1 MSLVSRFSTWWKA
14 VTRASQL
21 DSEIED
27 ELTFHIESRVED
39 LTRNGLSRK
48 EALRQARVELG
59 GLSAQKENC
68 RSAWGTRAWDE
79 LRSDLRYGCRMLIKN
94 PGFAAIAIVSL
105 ALGIGANT
113 IIFTLAKQVMLDR
126 LSVEHPEQLRLFGW
140 SQNEKSGAV
149 HWEWGTDVDTPTG
162 KKIDTSF
169 SYPIYQQLKRQNQEM
184 EDIFA
189 FKNFGRTTVTI
200 DSQSEMVE
208 AELVSGN
215 YYKTL
220 GVKPELGRGI
230 QDSDD
235 GIVGGSSVAVISDSL
250 WSRRFGRST
259 SVIGKTFEVNLVPV
273 TIVGVNPP
281 SFTGAESVQTSP
293 DIFCPFSMQPIAFQ
307 RYGPSLLANTTNWW
321 VVVMGR
327 IKPGASEAAA
337 RASFDVALSNAVRAT
352 MTLKKDATMP
362 SFDWVD
368 GSRGLNEMGR
378 QFAKPIYVLLALTG
392 FVLLLACANLANLLL
407 ARSSARQREM
417 SVRLALGAGRGR
429 ILRQMLTESL
439 LLSAMGG
446 IAGLFLG
453 YLGRNVI
460 PDLLS
465 SSWST
470 TKIIVNHF
478 DWQIFGYTTA
488 ISVLTGLL
496 FGMAPAWQAAG
507 TQASSA
513 MKESAQNVTQRR
525 RGFAGKTLVVLQ
537 ISLSVIL
544 VVGAG
549 LFTRTLSNLSKVPLG
564 FNPANILLFDIQQPN
579 TRYPAPKDIE
589 LHRELEETLS
599 QVPGVDSLTLSQA
612 TLISGAR
619 WSYDFTPAGQSTKDA
634 DKVSANFNAVGAHF
648 FSTFGIPVLA
658 GRSFTSS
665 DTSTSKKVAIVNQ
678 QLVKTFF
685 FGANPIGKTFTSGIP
700 HSAPTEI
707 VGVVADTKYT
717 NVRQDPPA
725 TFYEPYIQ
733 LDNLESGVTYE
744 VHTQM
749 KTAAIVPMLRNA
761 IQSVDKNLPL
771 MDIRTQQEQIDDS
784 TMQERIFAAL
794 TGGFGVLAVVLACIG
809 IYGIM
814 AYTVSRRTN
823 EIGIRMALG
832 AQAGQ
837 VLRMILGEAS
847 WLTIVGVLAGL
858 GIAAAMGRL
867 VTSMLFGLTYWDPLT
882 LATAALLLVSVAL
895 GASWIPAR
903 RAAHVDPIK
912 ALRHE

>member
-1 MSLVSRFSTWWKA
+1 
-14 VTRASQL
+14 
-21 DSEIED
+21 
-27 ELTFHIESRVED
+27 
-39 LTRNGLSRK
+39 
-48 EALRQARVELG
+48 
-59 GLSAQKENC
+59 
-68 RSAWGTRAWDE
+68 
-79 LRSDLRYGCRMLIKN
+79 
-94 PGFAAIAIVSL
+94 
-105 ALGIGANT
+105 
-113 IIFTLAKQVMLDR
+113 
-126 LSVEHPEQLRLFGW
+126 
-140 SQNEKSGAV
+140 
-149 HWEWGTDVDTPTG
+149 
-162 KKIDTSF
+162 
-169 SYPIYQQLKRQNQEM
+169 
-184 EDIFA
+184 
-189 FKNFGRTTVTI
+189 
-200 DSQSEMVE
+200 
-208 AELVSGN
+208 
-215 YYKTL
+215 
-220 GVKPELGRGI
+220 
-230 QDSDD
+230 
-235 GIVGGSSVAVISDSL
+235 
-250 WSRRFGRST
+250 
-259 SVIGKTFEVNLVPV
+259 
-273 TIVGVNPP
+273 
-281 SFTGAESVQTSP
+281 
-293 DIFCPFSMQPIAFQ
+293 
-307 RYGPSLLANTTNWW
+307 
-321 VVVMGR
+321 MGR
-327 IKPGASEAAA
+327 IKPGANEAAA
-337 RASFDVALSNAVRAT
+337 SASFDAALSNAVKAT
-352 MTLKKDATMP
+352 MTLTKDATMP
-362 SFDWVD
+362 RFDWVD
-368 GSRGLNEMGR
+368 GSRGLNEMRR

-446 IAGLFLG
+446 IGGLFLG
-453 YLGRNVI
+453 YLGHNLI
-460 PDLLS
+460 PNLLS
-465 SSWST
+465 SSWEA
-470 TKIIVNHF
+470 TKIVNHL

-513 MKESAQNVTQRR
+513 MKETAQNVTQRR

-549 LFTRTLSNLSKVPLG
+549 LFTRTLSNLSKAPLG

-589 LHRELEETLS
+589 LHRELEEKLS
-599 QVPGVDSLTLSQA
+599 QIPGVDSLTLSQA
-612 TLISGAR
+612 TLVSGTR

-658 GRSFTSS
+658 GRGFTSG

-678 QLVKTFF
+678 QLVKKFF
-685 FGANPIGKTFTSGIP
+685 AGANPIGKTFTSGIP
-700 HSAPTEI
+700 HSVPTEI

-717 NVRQDPPA
+717 SVRQEPPA
-725 TFYEPYIQ
+725 TFYEPYVQ

-744 VHTQM
+744 VHTHM

-771 MDIRTQQEQIDDS
+771 MDIRTQQEQIDDT

-837 VLRMILGEAS
+837 VLRMILVEAS
-847 WLTIVGVLAGL
+847 SLTIVGVLAGL

-867 VTSMLFGLTYWDPLT
+867 VTSMLFGLTSWDPLT
-882 LATAALLLVSVAL
+882 LVTAALLLVSVAL

>member
-1 MSLVSRFSTWWKA
+1 MSLSSRFSTWWKA

-27 ELTFHIESRVED
+27 ELAFHIENRVED

-79 LRSDLRYGCRMLIKN
+79 LRSDLRYGCRMLIKK
-94 PGFAAIAIVSL
+94 PGFAAIAIGSL

-126 LSVEHPEQLRLFGW
+126 LGVEHPKQLRLFGW

-149 HWEWGTDVDTPTG
+149 HWDWGTDVDTPTG
-162 KKIDTSF
+162 KSIDTSF
-169 SYPIYQQLKRQNQEM
+169 SYPIYQQLRRQNQEM

-189 FKNFGRTTVTI
+189 FKNFGRTTATI
-200 DSQSEMVE
+200 DGPSEIVE

-215 YYKTL
+215 YYRAL

-235 GIVGGSSVAVISDSL
+235 GAIGSGPVAVISDSL
-250 WSRRFGRST
+250 WSRRFGRSP
-259 SVIGKTFEVNLVPV
+259 SVIGKTLELNLVSF

-307 RYGPSLLANTTNWW
+307 RYGPSLLASTHNWW

-327 IKPGASEAAA
+327 VKPGINEAAA
-337 RASFDVALSNAVRAT
+337 IASLDVALSNAVKAT
-352 MTLKKDATMP
+352 MTLTKDATMP
-362 SFDWVD
+362 RFDWVD

-378 QFAKPIYVLLALTG
+378 QFTKPIYVLLALTG

-429 ILRQMLTESL
+429 VLRQMLTESL

-446 IAGLFLG
+446 IGGLLLG

-470 TKIIVNHF
+470 TKIVNHF
-478 DWQIFGYTTA
+478 DWQIFGYTTG

-513 MKESAQNVTQRR
+513 MKETAQNVTQRR

-589 LHRELEETLS
+589 LHRELEEKLS

-619 WSYDFTPAGQSTKDA
+619 WMYDFTPTGQSIKDA
-634 DKVSANFNAVGAHF
+634 DKISANFNLVGIHF
-648 FSTFGIPVLA
+648 FSTFEIPVIA

-678 QLVKTFF
+678 QLVKKFF
-685 FGANPIGKTFTSGIP
+685 SGANPIGKTFTSGLSP
-700 HSAPTEI
+700 GVPTEI

-717 NVRQDPPA
+717 NLRQDPPA

-744 VHTQM
+744 VHTHM

-761 IQSVDKNLPL
+761 VQSVDKNLPL
-771 MDIRTQQEQIDDS
+771 MDIRTQQEQIDD
-784 TMQERIFAAL
+784 TTTQERIFAAL

-858 GIAAAMGRL
+858 GIATAMGRL
-867 VTSMLFGLTYWDPLT
+867 ITSMLFGLTSWDPLT

-903 RAAHVDPIK
+903 RASRVDPIE

>member
-1 MSLVSRFSTWWKA
+1 MSLRSRFSTWWKA
-14 VTRASQL
+14 VTRANQL
-21 DSEIED
+21 DSEIEE
-27 ELTFHIESRVED
+27 ELAFHIETRAED
-39 LTRNGLSRK
+39 LMRNGLPRE

-79 LRSDLRYGCRMLIKN
+79 LCSDLRYGCRMLIRS
-94 PGFAAIAIVSL
+94 PGFTAIAIGSL

-126 LSVEHPEQLRLFGW
+126 LSVKHPEQLRLFGW
-140 SQNEKSGAV
+140 WQNEKNGAV
-149 HWEWGTDVDTPTG
+149 HWEWGTDMNTPTG
-162 KKIDTSF
+162 KAIGTSF
-169 SYPIYQQLKRQNQEM
+169 SYPIYQLMKQQNHSLV
-184 EDIFA
+184 DLFA
-189 FKNFGRTTVTI
+189 FKNFGRTTATI
-200 DSQSEMVE
+200 DGQSETVE

-215 YYKTL
+215 YYNAL

-230 QDSDD
+230 LDSDD
-235 GIVGGSSVAVISDSL
+235 GSAGSSPVAVISDSL
-250 WSRRFGRST
+250 WTRRFGRSP
-259 SVIGKTFEVNLVPV
+259 SVIGKTIELNLVPV

-281 SFTGAESVQTSP
+281 SFTGTESVQSSP
-293 DIFCPFSMQPIAFQ
+293 DVFCPFSMQPIAFQ
-307 RYGPSLLANTTNWW
+307 RYGASLLTSADDWW

-327 IKPGASEAAA
+327 IKPGTNEAAV
-337 RASFDVALSNAVRAT
+337 RASFDVVLSNAVRAT

-362 SFDWVD
+362 RFDWVD
-368 GSRGLNEMGR
+368 GSRGLNDMGR
-378 QFAKPIYVLLALTG
+378 QFSKPIYVLLALTG

-417 SVRLALGAGRGR
+417 SVRLALGAGRAR

-439 LLSAMGG
+439 LLSILGG
-446 IAGLFLG
+446 IGGLLLG

-470 TKIIVNHF
+470 TKITNHL

-488 ISVLTGLL
+488 ISIFTGLL
-496 FGMAPAWQAAG
+496 FGMAPAWQGAR
-507 TQASSA
+507 TEASSA
-513 MKESAQNVTQRR
+513 MKESAQSITHRR
-525 RGFAGKTLVVLQ
+525 RGFTGKAIVVLQ

-549 LFTRTLSNLSKVPLG
+549 LFTRTLVNLSKVHLG
-564 FNPANILLFDIQQPN
+564 FNPENILLFDIQQPN

-589 LHRELEETLS
+589 LHHELEERLS
-599 QVPGVDSLTLSQA
+599 QIPGVDSLTLSQA

-619 WSYDFTPAGQSTKDA
+619 WTYDFTPSGRSAKNDTKA
-634 DKVSANFNAVGAHF
+634 SANFNAVGAHF

-658 GRSFTSS
+658 GRGFTDN
-665 DTSTSKKVAIVNQ
+665 DTPTSKKVAIVNQ
-678 QLVKTFF
+678 QLVKKFF
-685 FGANPIGKTFTSGIP
+685 PGANPIGKTFTSGIP
-700 HSAPTEI
+700 HSQPTEI
-707 VGVVADTKYT
+707 VGIVADTKYT

-725 TFYEPYIQ
+725 TFYEPYSQ
-733 LDNLESGVTYE
+733 QDNLESGVTYE
-744 VHTQM
+744 VHTRM
-749 KTAAIVPMLRNA
+749 NATTAIPMLRSA
-761 IQSVDKNLPL
+761 VQSVDKSLPL

-784 TMQERIFAAL
+784 TRQERVFAAL
-794 TGGFGVLAVVLACIG
+794 SGGFGVLAVILACIG

-837 VLRMILGEAS
+837 VLRMVLGEAS
-847 WLTIVGVLAGL
+847 WLAVVGVLAGL

-867 VTSMLFGLTYWDPLT
+867 VTSMLFGLTSWDPLT
-882 LATAALLLVSVAL
+882 LATAALLLVCVAL

-903 RAAHVDPIK
+903 RAAHIDPIK

>member
-14 VTRASQL
+14 ATRARQL

-27 ELTFHIESRVED
+27 ELAFHVENRVED
-39 LTRNGLSRK
+39 LIRNGLPRK
-48 EALRQARVELG
+48 EALRQARFEMG
-59 GLSAQKENC
+59 SLSAQKENC
-68 RSAWGTRAWDE
+68 RSAWGTRIWDE

-94 PGFAAIAIVSL
+94 PGFAAIAIGSL
-105 ALGIGANT
+105 TLGIGANT

-126 LSVEHPEQLRLFGW
+126 LGVEHPEQLRLFGW

-149 HWEWGTDVDTPTG
+149 HWDWGIDVDTPTG
-162 KKIDTSF
+162 KNIDTSF
-169 SYPIYQQLKRQNQEM
+169 SYPIYQQLRRQNREM

-189 FKNFGRTTVTI
+189 FKDFGRTTATI
-200 DSQSEMVE
+200 DGQSETVE
-208 AELVSGN
+208 AGLVSGN
-215 YYKTL
+215 YYKAL

-235 GIVGGSSVAVISDSL
+235 GAVGSGPVAVISDSL
-250 WSRRFGRST
+250 WSRRFGRSP
-259 SVIGKTFEVNLVPV
+259 SVIGKTLELNLVPV

-281 SFTGAESVQTSP
+281 SFTGAESVQISP

-307 RYGPSLLANTTNWW
+307 RYGPSLLASTTNWW

-327 IKPGASEAAA
+327 VKPGANEAAA
-337 RASFDVALSNAVRAT
+337 SASFDVALSNAVKAT
-352 MTLKKDATMP
+352 MTLTKDATMP
-362 SFDWVD
+362 RFDWVD
-368 GSRGLNEMGR
+368 GSRGLNEIGR

-446 IAGLFLG
+446 IGGLLLG

-470 TKIIVNHF
+470 TKIVNHL

-513 MKESAQNVTQRR
+513 MKEAAQNVTQRR

-549 LFTRTLSNLSKVPLG
+549 LFTRTLSNLSKVHLG

-589 LHRELEETLS
+589 LHRELEEKLS
-599 QVPGVDSLTLSQA
+599 QIPGVDSLTLSQA
-612 TLISGAR
+612 TLVSGTR

-658 GRSFTSS
+658 GRGFTSG

-678 QLVKTFF
+678 QLVKKFF
-685 FGANPIGKTFTSGIP
+685 AGANPIGKTFTSGIP
-700 HSAPTEI
+700 HSVPTEI

-717 NVRQDPPA
+717 SVRQEPPA
-725 TFYEPYIQ
+725 TFYEPYVQ

-744 VHTQM
+744 VHTHMQ
-749 KTAAIVPMLRNA
+749 TAAIVPMLRNA

-771 MDIRTQQEQIDDS
+771 MDIRTQQEQIDDT

-847 WLTIVGVLAGL
+847 SLTIVGVLAGL

-867 VTSMLFGLTYWDPLT
+867 VTSMLFGLTSWDPLT